1 MDGEPGFLKFL
12 DPGIHFCLCQ
22 SLPSTASAEFKI
34 LANRLTTVFLQLQ
47 MKNIRRLGEY
57 AALQFVRTA
66 HSSLQCVFDRPD
78 ILYRCEMGKRV
89 TFLFM
94 VAYALVMISSGRCAY
109 RSSPRALGEQTGT
122 QGASSSTAL
131 LNTARI
137 LTKTNCWKIS
147 LSNPQGHCQRTA
159 NCIYFSFKILKSS
172 IVPLQPRGGA
182 PTSAAILSA
191 ASSGLRVFRPDA
203 QWGSELDKG
212 HQRPG
217 TDFLKTQP
225 HPQGERLKVTGLR

>member
-1 MDGEPGFLKFL
+1 ME
-12 DPGIHFCLCQ
+12 
-22 SLPSTASAEFKI
+22 
-34 LANRLTTVFLQLQ
+34 
-47 MKNIRRLGEY
+47 NIRRPGEY

-66 HSSLQCVFDRPD
+66 HSSLQCVFDRTD

-137 LTKTNCWKIS
+137 LTKTNYWKIS

-172 IVPLQPRGGA
+172 IVPLRARGGA
-182 PTSAAILSA
+182 LAPVAILSA
-191 ASSGLRVFRPDA
+191 ASSELQMLEPDA
-203 QWGSELDKG
+203 QWGSRLGKG
-212 HQRPG
+212 QQRWG
-217 TDFLKTQP
+217 ADLLKSP
-225 HPQGERLKVTGLR
+225 ALPSGRKAEGYRPRLRVTRNVDPRVLFVS